1 MSDNEISVFLT
12 SLLIVMIVVLV
23 CLVIAYVVIMM
34 KTSNKKKKDKTEEIK
49 TKEKAPTVSNLYN
62 KQSIFDFMNFE
73 KIEDNMIV
81 RKSGQKYLMVIE
93 CQGVNYDLMSGLE
106 KNSVEQG
113 FLQFLNTLRYPI
125 QIYVQ
130 TRTVN
135 LESGLIKY
143 KERVQAIR
151 DRLLKK
157 QMEYNRLEGLGYS
170 KEELTKAALEVTR
183 ERNLYEYGV
192 DIVNSTERMSLNK
205 NILRKHYY
213 VIISYTPEEVSNSN
227 YNDEEIKNMAF
238 SDLYTKSQSIINALG
253 VCSVNGKIL
262 DSAELAELLYIAYNR
277 DESETYDLNKA
288 INAGYDEM
296 YTTAPDV
303 LKKRMQ
309 EINKRIEEEARRK
322 ANDVIYETMEES
334 EEEKRVKAKEKEMD
348 DLIDQM
354 AKMIIEENESI
365 IGKDIAEKAKEKV
378 TKRGRKPKKVT
389 EEKEGKDEKK

>member
-23 CLVIAYVVIMM
+23 GLVIAYVVIMM

-135 LESGLIKY
+135 L
-143 KERVQAIR
+143 
-151 DRLLKK
+151 
-157 QMEYNRLEGLGYS
+157 
-170 KEELTKAALEVTR
+170 
-183 ERNLYEYGV
+183 
-192 DIVNSTERMSLNK
+192 
-205 NILRKHYY
+205 
-213 VIISYTPEEVSNSN
+213 
-227 YNDEEIKNMAF
+227 
-238 SDLYTKSQSIINALG
+238 
-253 VCSVNGKIL
+253 
-262 DSAELAELLYIAYNR
+262 
-277 DESETYDLNKA
+277 
-288 INAGYDEM
+288 
-296 YTTAPDV
+296 
-303 LKKRMQ
+303 
-309 EINKRIEEEARRK
+309 
-322 ANDVIYETMEES
+322 
-334 EEEKRVKAKEKEMD
+334 
-348 DLIDQM
+348 
-354 AKMIIEENESI
+354 
-365 IGKDIAEKAKEKV
+365 
-378 TKRGRKPKKVT
+378 
-389 EEKEGKDEKK
+389 

>member
-23 CLVIAYVVIMM
+23 GLVIAYVVIMM

-170 KEELTKAALEVTR
+170 KDELTKAALEVTR

>member
-23 CLVIAYVVIMM
+23 GLVVAYVVIMM

-170 KEELTKAALEVTR
+170 KE
-183 ERNLYEYGV
+183 
-192 DIVNSTERMSLNK
+192 
-205 NILRKHYY
+205 
-213 VIISYTPEEVSNSN
+213 
-227 YNDEEIKNMAF
+227 
-238 SDLYTKSQSIINALG
+238 
-253 VCSVNGKIL
+253 
-262 DSAELAELLYIAYNR
+262 
-277 DESETYDLNKA
+277 
-288 INAGYDEM
+288 
-296 YTTAPDV
+296 
-303 LKKRMQ
+303 
-309 EINKRIEEEARRK
+309 
-322 ANDVIYETMEES
+322 
-334 EEEKRVKAKEKEMD
+334 
-348 DLIDQM
+348 
-354 AKMIIEENESI
+354 
-365 IGKDIAEKAKEKV
+365 
-378 TKRGRKPKKVT
+378 
-389 EEKEGKDEKK
+389 